1 MGKEF
6 IVIYFIVDKDVYYFN
21 MVSVK
26 VCIGGVKFS
35 ESYLNIFVIISV
47 VELFEVDVIF
57 FGYGF
62 LSEN

>member
-6 IVIYFIVDKDVYYFN
+6 IVIYLIVDKDVYYFN
-21 MVSVK
+21 IVNVK

-35 ESYLNIFVIISV
+35 ESYLNILVIISV

>member
-21 MVSVK
+21 MVNVK

-35 ESYLNIFVIISV
+35 ESYLNIFVIISA